1 MRPYNINIGQMQSA
15 TIIDNVISNAIEIM
29 DLGKCSYADAWDYQ
43 RDIHEKRKLQT
54 VRDTLILVEHEPVYT
69 LGKNADEDHILQH
82 IPKGVKTFRIE
93 RGGDVTYHGPGQI
106 VGYPILDLRDYRTS
120 VSWYMRQLEEV
131 IILTLKEFDINSERK
146 DGLTGVWVGDE
157 KIAALGVKISR
168 WVTMHGFA
176 LNVNTDLSFYKG
188 IIPCGIIDYGVTS
201 MAAILRQPVEF
212 ENVKIMIT
220 NIFQKHFLSKQLS
233 DN

>member
-1 MRPYNINIGQMQSA
+1 MRITSLV
-15 TIIDNVISNAIEIM
+15 DNVISDTIEII
-29 DLGKCSYADAWDYQ
+29 DLGKCGYADAWDYQ
-43 RDIHEKRKLQT
+43 REIHEKRRLQI
-54 VRDTLILVEHEPVYT
+54 VSDTLILVEHEPVYT
-69 LGKNADEDHILQH
+69 LGKNADENHILQH
-82 IPKGVKTFRIE
+82 CPEGVKTFRIE

-106 VGYPILDLRDYRTS
+106 VGYPILDLRDYRLS

-131 IILTLKEFDINSERK
+131 IILTLKEFDINGERK

-168 WVTMHGFA
+168 WITMHGFA

-212 ENVKIMIT
+212 ENVKKTIM
-220 NIFQKHFLSKQLS
+220 NIFQQHFLSKQLS
-233 DN
+233 DK